1 MGRLHRPPPE
11 HLANWKSDYAE
22 MLGPMFFG
30 DTPTF
35 DELMAAADDFE
46 TTFNTTAP

>member
-1 MGRLHRPPPE
+1 
-11 HLANWKSDYAE
+11 